1 MSRAR
6 ELARVGSTTPTF
18 TAHTLPHSDGSTNLG
33 ADGTRWANIYS
44 SDIDLS
50 NEAKGGNS
58 IDGSWGSFLIEE
70 GEKDLFLTNR
80 RSGKKYKFVLQEHK

>member
-18 TAHTLPHSDGSTNLG
+18 TANTLPDANGTRDLG
-33 ADGTRWANIYS
+33 ASGTRWANVYT
-44 SDIDLS
+44 SDLDMS
-50 NEAKGGNS
+50 NQAKGGNS